1 MSPSGVAGLGKGSP
15 LPSSRALPGDI
26 WRSNAA
32 RDETS
37 TDPTAVLAGCSIP
50 SERSSSCDFLQEQP
64 NMEHLVFTIIAPD
77 QPGLVER
84 IARCVAEHGGNW
96 LESRMAR
103 MAGQFAGILRV
114 AVPAESHEELLEAL
128 QALNQHGIR
137 VLAEPCGPEPAC
149 TWRPVQLELV
159 GDDRPGI
166 LYDITRVLTEL
177 GVNIEKLETEVDAAP
192 MSNEMLF
199 RAHA

>member
-1 MSPSGVAGLGKGSP
+1 
-15 LPSSRALPGDI
+15 
-26 WRSNAA
+26 
-32 RDETS
+32 
-37 TDPTAVLAGCSIP
+37 
-50 SERSSSCDFLQEQP
+50 
-64 NMEHLVFTIIAPD
+64 MEHLVFTIIAPD

-199 RAHA
+199 RAHAWLALPLAVSTENLQASLETLADDLMVDVHLRVDDGEDHAR